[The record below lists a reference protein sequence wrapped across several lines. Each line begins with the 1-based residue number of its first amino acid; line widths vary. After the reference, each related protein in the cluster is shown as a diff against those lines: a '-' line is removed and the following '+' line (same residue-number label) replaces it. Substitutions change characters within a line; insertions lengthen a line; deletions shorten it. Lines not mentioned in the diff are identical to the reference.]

1 MDDARD
7 GRTVGFPKLRR
18 APLALAVTL
27 AISALLLCAP
37 VGAAS
42 SRRWPAGR
50 TVASG
55 TLSDGSTWYLDAGN
69 EPGCFVIVMSVGM
82 GNGVSGGCGL
92 KKGAY
97 RVSTVWTSSGASAA
111 GVLVVTAPA
120 RTRSVRVALPE
131 HGESVTRTVR
141 TPRRAVGDVVVFV
154 SEMHHNTK
162 TEAIAVR
169 GSA

>member
-1 MDDARD
+1 M
-7 GRTVGFPKLRR
+7 
-18 APLALAVTL
+18 L
-27 AISALLLCAP
+27 AISTLLCAP

-69 EPGCFVIVMSVGM
+69 QPGCFVIVMSVGM

-92 KKGAY
+92 KEGDY
-97 RVSTVWTSSGASAA
+97 RVSTLWMSSFAAAA
-111 GVLVVTAPA
+111 GVLVVAAPA
-120 RTRSVRVALPE
+120 RTRSVRVTLPE
-131 HGESVTRTVR
+131 QGESVTRTVR

-154 SEMHHNTK
+154 SELHHNTK

-169 GSA
+169 GGA